1 MFELTNMRRKTKRQR
16 FISLALAGLLS
27 FGQIVP
33 AHAFI
38 SNTAT
43 ASGEYL
49 STPVSDIDSVDV
61 DVADAAPSILVTKTA
76 TLNDDDGSGTLT
88 AGDTIDFEITLDND
102 GNVSIDNI
110 NLVDTFEQ
118 NGSTRTL
125 TSGPSYTSGDITNT
139 NILDVDET
147 WTYQASYLILQT
159 DIDDGNDLDNVA
171 DFTGDSPIGPI
182 AGQGSVSVSLAGF
195 SDISLDKVPVSTSFA
210 RPGDVVTWQLTV
222 TNTGGTTLSAMT
234 VTDNTADTLVCSVST
249 NATIATLAPGGVE
262 TCIATYAIQAPD
274 ISSDPLT
281 NIASVSGTSGGVSVD
296 DTATADIPRENA
308 DLVTVKTI
316 TTGGAGSMPGD
327 TITYSIVVT
336 NNGTADATNVSLTDL
351 LPSELTATVNNGNVT
366 AGAYDDITGIWT
378 IAALTNGASATLT
391 LEGVVNPGEAGVLI
405 VNAVSAAE
413 SSENDPTTAGDVLI
427 ASFTPTALPIIA
439 VDDTLGAPFDGAFA
453 LPNVLNVFDGDTLNG
468 LPANNTNVTL
478 TPVGTLP
485 TGFTLNP
492 DGSIDAAGGIPSG
505 TYVFDY
511 QICEIADPDN
521 CSVATVTIPVVS
533 TIPRLAGT
541 VFEDNNQN
549 GTLDAFDTPVPNYI
563 VQLVQAGVVLNT
575 TTTDTNG
582 EYEFTGFV
590 PGTYDVVFV
599 DPESNI
605 GAGFIQSVVVGLNDN
620 IIDQDLPIDPSGVI
634 YSSLDG
640 NQIAGATVTLVDGSG
655 TPLPAACL
663 LQNQQSQVTGS
674 DGEYRFDIV
683 TGADPACPVGSSQYT
698 LEVDPPSGFRP
709 LPSSQI
715 PPQAGILDPTVCV
728 EDAIPGGVCNLHTEN
743 LPPPVD
749 SPSPYYLDFL
759 IGAGDPGVVYNHIPL
774 DPILSPESS
783 GLTITKTSGVAT
795 ARIGDTINYTI
806 TINNALSGPYAS
818 VNVSDTLPNGTVY
831 APGSASIAGTPIE
844 PTVEGRILTFS
855 DLTIP
860 GSGSLEINLSARFGQ
875 QISDTE
881 LVNIAYAFDSL
892 GNQLTNVARAIVRV
906 EIDPVFAC
914 STIVGR
920 VFDDPNRNGYHDDGE
935 PGLPGVRVATVKG
948 LLVTTD
954 EFGRYSI
961 PCAELPDVDRG
972 SNFIL
977 KLDDRT
983 LPTGYRVTSE
993 NPRTVRVTAGKMTNL
1008 NFGAAIS
1015 RVVRIDLSGTA
1026 FKPDSD
1032 QPSSALDRGIDQLVR
1047 SLETEPSVLRL
1058 TYYDR
1063 GEGEE
1068 LANQR
1073 LAEVEQLVRQRLK
1086 RSRIGVDLWIEKR
1099 VVKR

>member
-16 FISLALAGLLS
+16 LISLALAGLLS
-27 FGQIVP
+27 LGQIVP
-33 AHAFI
+33 AYAFI

-43 ASGEYL
+43 ASGDYL
-49 STPVSDIDSVDV
+49 GSPINDVDSLDV
-61 DVADAAPSILVTKTA
+61 DVADAAPSLLVTKTA

-88 AGDTIDFEITLDND
+88 AGDTVNFEITLDND

-110 NLVDTFEQ
+110 NLVDIFEQ

-125 TSGPSYTSGDITNT
+125 TSGPSYVSGDLT
-139 NILDVDET
+139 NINVLDVNET
-147 WTYQASYLILQT
+147 WTYQASYTILQT
-159 DIDDGNDLDNVA
+159 DIDDGNDLDNTA
-171 DFTGDSPIGPI
+171 DFTGDSPGGPV

-195 SDISLDKVPVSTSFA
+195 SEITLDKSPVSTSFA
-210 RPGDVVTWQLTV
+210 RPGDVVTWQLTA
-222 TNTGGTTLSAMT
+222 TNTGGTTLSALT
-234 VTDNTADTLVCSVST
+234 VTDDTADTLVCTISGD
-249 NATIATLAPGGVE
+249 ATIATLAPGAGE
-262 TCIATYAIQAPD
+262 TCIATYAIQPAD
-274 ISSDPLT
+274 VSSDPLT
-281 NIASVSGTSGGVSVD
+281 NIASISGIAGGVSVS

-308 DLVTVKTI
+308 DLVTVKSI
-316 TTGGAGSMPGD
+316 TAGGAGSMPGD

-336 NNGTADATNVSLTDL
+336 NNGTADATNITLTDL
-351 LPSELTATVNNGNVT
+351 LPTELTATVNNGNVT
-366 AGAYDDITGIWT
+366 TGAYDDVSGIWT
-378 IAALTNGASATLT
+378 IASLTSGASATLT

-405 VNAVSAAE
+405 VNTVSAAQ

-427 ASFTPTALPIIA
+427 ASFTPIALPIIA
-439 VDDTLGAPFDGAFA
+439 VDDTLGTPFDGAFA
-453 LPNVLNVFDGDTLNG
+453 QTNLLNVFDGDTLNG
-468 LPANNTNVTL
+468 APANNTNVTL
-478 TPVGTLP
+478 TQIGTWP
-485 TGFTLNP
+485 TGFILNP
-492 DGSIDAAGGIPSG
+492 DGSIDATGGIPSA

-521 CSVATVTIPVVS
+521 CSIATVTIPVVS

-549 GTLDAFDTPVPNYI
+549 GTLDASDTPVPNFI
-563 VQLVQAGVVLNT
+563 VQLVQSGLVISS
-575 TTTDTNG
+575 TTTDSVG

-599 DPESNI
+599 DPDSNI

-620 IIDQDLPIDPSGVI
+620 IIDQDLPIDPSGVL
-634 YSSLDG
+634 YNSLNGD
-640 NQIAGATVTLVDGSG
+640 QIAGATVTLVDGSG
-655 TPLPAACL
+655 NPLPAACL

-674 DGEYRFDIV
+674 NGEYRFDIV
-683 TGADPACPVGSSQYT
+683 TGAHPSCPVGSTQYT
-698 LEVDPPSGFRP
+698 LEVTPPSGYLP
-709 LPSSQI
+709 LPSALI
-715 PPQAGILDPTVCV
+715 PPQAGILDPTVCI
-728 EDAIPGGVCNLHTEN
+728 EDAIPGGVCNLHTSN
-743 LPPPVD
+743 LPAPVAT
-749 SPSPYYLDFL
+749 PSPYYLDFL
-759 IGAGDPGVVYNHIPL
+759 IGAGDPGVVFNHIPI
-774 DPILSPESS
+774 DPVLSPESS
-783 GLTITKTSGVAT
+783 GLTITKTAGAAT

-806 TINNALSGPYAS
+806 TINNALAGPYSA

-831 APGSASIAGTPIE
+831 APGSATIAGTPTE
-844 PTVEGRILTFS
+844 PLVDGRILTFT

-881 LVNIAYAFDSL
+881 LVNIAYAFDGL

-906 EIDPVFAC
+906 EVDPVFAC

-920 VFDDPNRNGYHDDGE
+920 VFDDLNRNGYPDDGE
-935 PGLPGVRVATVKG
+935 PGLPGVRLATVKG
-948 LLVTTD
+948 LLITTD
-954 EFGRYSI
+954 EFGRFSI
-961 PCAELPDVDRG
+961 PCAELPDADIG

-1026 FKPDSD
+1026 FKADSGE
-1032 QPSSALDRGIDQLVR
+1032 PSEALDRGIDRLVR
-1047 SLETEPSVLRL
+1047 SLETEASVLRL

-1063 GEGEE
+1063 GEGGE
-1068 LANQR
+1068 LANER
-1073 LAEVEQLVRQRLK
+1073 LQQVENLVRQRLK

-1099 VVKR
+1099 VVQR